1 MLAQYERF
9 FVDKECRD
17 QPMKQRPQVTG
28 QTSSW
33 TAKINQALTKL
44 PSKTITTA
52 YQAWLGFYNGKQKKL
67 GWRPEELVRNANAF
81 AINNCKL
88 SESPAL
94 MARTVGKMGLR
105 GTKGLRV
112 EGRNGVPRSEPTN
125 GGGGR
130 GGGGRGG
137 NQQRNNNNQQRNNN
151 NQGQMQQRQPSQLN
165 WQQQQMMGGVGNG
178 SSNNDPRAA
187 QRGQGQQRGSAFPRN
202 NQQSR
207 GNQGN
212 NGGRR

>member
-1 MLAQYERF
+1 MDRVIQ
-9 FVDKECRD
+9 
-17 QPMKQRPQVTG
+17 M
-28 QTSSW
+28 
-33 TAKINQALTKL
+33 
-44 PSKTITTA
+44 
-52 YQAWLGFYNGKQKKL
+52 
-67 GWRPEELVRNANAF
+67 
-81 AINNCKL
+81 NNCKL

-94 MARTVGKMGLR
+94 MARTVGKMRLR

-165 WQQQQMMGGVGNG
+165 WQQQQKRKRLVLVSCCKMT
-178 SSNNDPRAA
+178 
-187 QRGQGQQRGSAFPRN
+187 SASYKCRHLYHF
-202 NQQSR
+202 
-207 GNQGN
+207 
-212 NGGRR
+212 